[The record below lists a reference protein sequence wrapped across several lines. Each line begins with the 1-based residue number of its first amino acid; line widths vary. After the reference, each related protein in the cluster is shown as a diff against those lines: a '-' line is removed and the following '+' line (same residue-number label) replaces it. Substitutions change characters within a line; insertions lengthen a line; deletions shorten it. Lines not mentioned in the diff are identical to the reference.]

1 MPLTIATLQH
11 YRQSF
16 SAEQIVTLIGIGIAM
31 SLLGDAT
38 LYIVL
43 PTQYGQAGIVVEQVG
58 IILAANRAIRL
69 LVNSPYGMLI
79 ERIPRRWL
87 LIPSL
92 FLGSFASL
100 LYTIPGF
107 EMLLI
112 GRLLWGTAW
121 AGLAIGGTTVIFDIA
136 TDEKR
141 GRYVGRYQ
149 MWFFIGVGLSSL
161 VGGFL
166 FDTIGYA
173 PTFYTSAVL
182 IAMGALL
189 WLLFLPET
197 RHWQSAS
204 PIDATPLEAATNN
217 LANPEPPLPRNRW
230 AIVLVILLN
239 GINWLIFI
247 GVALSILPLL
257 LEERLGTRIGLA
269 GLLTLQLVSFTGLLS
284 FFNTLISLNTSI
296 SVGWLSDRSDNRWRL
311 IVLGLVMGVIS
322 LSLAAVG
329 QGWVVIVA
337 TMLNA
342 VVSSILIM
350 QTTTIIGD
358 IMRGTPQQGR
368 TLGFLNT
375 AGDLGGAVG
384 PMLAFVLLPM
394 IDLQGVFSLAA
405 GLLALMLLPSVWMML
420 KSN

>member
-1 MPLTIATLQH
+1 MNIPTLTRYHQT
-11 YRQSF
+11 F

-43 PTQYGQAGIVVEQVG
+43 PTQYGQAGITVGQVG

-69 LVNSPYGMLI
+69 LINSPYGMLI

-92 FLGSFASL
+92 FLGSLASL

-107 EMLLI
+107 EMLLL

-121 AGLAIGGTTVIFDIA
+121 AGLAIGGTTVIFDVA

-166 FDTIGYA
+166 FDNIGYA

-182 IAMGALL
+182 IAGGALL

-197 RHWQSAS
+197 RHWQTSPEAS
-204 PIDATPLEAATNN
+204 LKTSTPDDN
-217 LANPEPPLPRNRW
+217 LSGTTPPPRNLW
-230 AIVLVILLN
+230 PIALVILLN
-239 GINWLIFI
+239 GVNWLIFI
-247 GVALSILPLL
+247 GVAISILPLL
-257 LEERLGTRIGLA
+257 LEARLGTRINLA

-284 FFNTLISLNTSI
+284 FFNTLISLNTSVSI
-296 SVGWLSDRSDNRWRL
+296 GWLSDRSNNRWRL
-311 IVLGLVMGVIS
+311 IVLGLMIGVIS
-322 LSLAAVG
+322 LSFAAYG
-329 QGWVVIVA
+329 EGLLVIVA
-337 TMLNA
+337 TMMNA
-342 VVSSILIM
+342 LVSSILIT

-358 IMRGTPQQGR
+358 YMCGTTQQGR

-375 AGDLGGAVG
+375 AGDLGGTIG
-384 PMLAFVLLPM
+384 PILAFALLPV
-394 IDLQGVFSLAA
+394 IDLDGIFSLGA
-405 GLLALMLLPSVWMML
+405 GLLALMIFPSGWMML